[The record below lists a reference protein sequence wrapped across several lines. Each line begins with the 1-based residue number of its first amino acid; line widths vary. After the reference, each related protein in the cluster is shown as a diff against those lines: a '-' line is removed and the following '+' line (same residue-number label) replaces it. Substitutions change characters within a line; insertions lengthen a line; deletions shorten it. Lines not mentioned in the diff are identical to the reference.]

1 MKQYC
6 FQLSTG
12 VIFRTTT
19 DIVYNQA
26 GYSIDRQAVTT
37 EDSLIDGEI
46 CIPGIAQPIPAKD
59 MVFSSSAVVATWI
72 EE

>member
-6 FQLSTG
+6 FQLTTG
-12 VIFRTTT
+12 VIFRTTQ
-19 DIVYNQA
+19 DIVYNQE

-37 EDSLIDGEI
+37 EESFIS
-46 CIPGIAQPIPAKD
+46 GIISVPCRAQPINVAD
-59 MVFSSSAVVATWI
+59 MVFSSSAIVATWI

>member
-37 EDSLIDGEI
+37 EESIIDGDLY
-46 CIPGIAQPIPAKD
+46 IPGSSGAIHVKD
-59 MVFSSSAVVATWI
+59 MVFSASSIVATWI

>member
-46 CIPGIAQPIPAKD
+46 CIPGIAQPISVKD